1 MLYCT
6 VMTDKHTARSYNHS
20 QQKNAKSFAKG
31 LDKAETHL
39 IIFSNKQQA
48 TSNKQQATS
57 NKQQATSNKQQATSG
72 QSGISAQSAQCT
84 QNTHKFLQLITRT
97 GQKHCLRA
105 FFTLHRLRKP
115 QRPQRTQ
122 RIIKECLT
130 KPLLKHL
137 ASLACSAVK
146 LKNIRRTRC

>member
-1 MLYCT
+1 
-6 VMTDKHTARSYNHS
+6 MTEKHTDNSKYKHS
-20 QQKNAKSFAKG
+20 HPKNAKSEAKY
-31 LDKAETHL
+31 LTRSSVPDT
-39 IIFSNKQQA
+39 IF
-48 TSNKQQATS
+48 SNKQQATS

>member
-6 VMTDKHTARSYNHS
+6 VMIEKRWKSTDSSYNHS
-20 QQKNAKSFAKG
+20 HKKSAKSFAKG

-39 IIFSNKQQA
+39 IIF
-48 TSNKQQATS
+48 S

>member
-1 MLYCT
+1 MIEKRWKST
-6 VMTDKHTARSYNHS
+6 NSKYNHS

-39 IIFSNKQQA
+39 IIF
-48 TSNKQQATS
+48 SNKQQATS

>member
-1 MLYCT
+1 MIE
-6 VMTDKHTARSYNHS
+6 KHTDSSSYNHS
-20 QQKNAKSFAKG
+20 HQKNAKREVK
-31 LDKAETHL
+31 HL
-39 IIFSNKQQA
+39 TRSSVPDTIF
-48 TSNKQQATS
+48 SNKQQATS

-130 KPLLKHL
+130 KPRLKHL
-137 ASLACSAVK
+137 ASLACLAVK
-146 LKNIRRTRC
+146 LKNIRRVIL

>member
-1 MLYCT
+1 MIEKRWKS
-6 VMTDKHTARSYNHS
+6 TDRSYKHS
-20 QQKNAKSFAKG
+20 HKKSAKSFAKG
-31 LDKAETHL
+31 LDKVETHL
-39 IIFSNKQQA
+39 IIF
-48 TSNKQQATS
+48 SNKQQATS

-130 KPLLKHL
+130 QPLLKHL

>member
-1 MLYCT
+1 MIEKRLKGT
-6 VMTDKHTARSYNHS
+6 NTSYNHS
-20 QQKNAKSFAKG
+20 HPKNAKSFAKG

-39 IIFSNKQQA
+39 IIFSDKRQA
-48 TSNKQQATS
+48 TSDKRQATS
-57 NKQQATSNKQQATSG
+57 DKRQATSNKQQATSG

>member
-1 MLYCT
+1 MIEKRWKS
-6 VMTDKHTARSYNHS
+6 TDRNYNHS
-20 QQKNAKSFAKG
+20 HKKSAKSFAKG

-39 IIFSNKQQA
+39 IIF
-48 TSNKQQATS
+48 SNKQQATS

>member
-1 MLYCT
+1 MIEKRWKS
-6 VMTDKHTARSYNHS
+6 TDRSYKHS
-20 QQKNAKSFAKG
+20 HQKNAKSFAKG

-39 IIFSNKQQA
+39 IIFSDKRQA
-48 TSNKQQATS
+48 TSD
-57 NKQQATSNKQQATSG
+57 KQQATSG

>member
-1 MLYCT
+1 MIEKRWKS
-6 VMTDKHTARSYNHS
+6 TDRNYNHS
-20 QQKNAKSFAKG
+20 HKKSAKSFAKG

-130 KPLLKHL
+130 QPLLKHL

>member
-1 MLYCT
+1 MIEKCC
-6 VMTDKHTARSYNHS
+6 KHTKYKDSH
-20 QQKNAKSFAKG
+20 QKNAKSEVK
-31 LDKAETHL
+31 HL
-39 IIFSNKQQA
+39 TRSSVPDTIFSNKQQA

-57 NKQQATSNKQQATSG
+57 NKQQ
-72 QSGISAQSAQCT
+72 SGISAQSAQCT
-84 QNTHKFLQLITRT
+84 QNTHKFPQPITRT
-97 GQKHCLRA
+97 GQEHCLRA

-130 KPLLKHL
+130 KPRLKHL
-137 ASLACSAVK
+137 ASLACLAVK